1 MLGTLRR
8 HALAASIAC
17 VLSSSAMA
25 ATVFLEDFQDYVH
38 PTTGETV
45 LRCSGAASPGG
56 PGTYPFPDNWL
67 LRNVDNRTPA
77 TSVNYV
83 NQAWRVREDFS
94 FNVLNCAAF
103 STSWYSPAGA
113 ANDWMW
119 TPAIGPLP
127 AESKLSWRGLT
138 YDSAYQD
145 GYEVRIMTAPDA
157 PTGGTGAIGNQI
169 TNSTV
174 LFSTPAEN
182 SSWTSRE
189 VPLTAYTGQTVYIGF
204 RNNAVDKFLLL
215 IDDIKVESPDANLA
229 AAASSGYASPYA
241 RLPSGF
247 SVDANLQV
255 VASNPGTVTQTN
267 VGATAQILVD
277 GVPVGSPLT
286 ASSTVPTIA
295 AGASAPILFTDP
307 AALSG
312 SGVWSVDY
320 TVTSDQSA
328 QDIDPSDDTVSV
340 AIASV
345 GGRELARFQGEPTG
359 TLGIGAENGGELG
372 TTFSLAHAATFEGVR
387 FALGPVQEN
396 TPPEPPSTW
405 PGKSVTANLRAA
417 DATGKPGALIASTEA
432 IITTMEG
439 GTYDVK
445 FVDGLQALEAGNYFV
460 GVVEPT
466 GTEST
471 LPLYNGPNRFVTNTN
486 WVNWPTIP
494 TGDWAPVESFGPS
507 FARTF
512 YVSLLTESSLFAD
525 GFDEEV
531 EPEAGRA
538 ATRDATYR
546 TGGVRKGVAVPA
558 SP

>member
-8 HALAASIAC
+8 HALATSIAC
-17 VLSSSAMA
+17 VLSTTSMA
-25 ATVFLEDFQDYVH
+25 ATLFLEDFQTVIDSS
-38 PTTGETV
+38 TGQPVT
-45 LRCSGAASPGG
+45 RCSGPGG
-56 PGTYPFPDNWL
+56 PGTYPFPTGWL

-77 TSVNYV
+77 AATNYV
-83 NQAWRVREDFS
+83 NNAWIVREDFQT
-94 FNVLNCAAF
+94 NVLNCVAF
-103 STSWYSPAGA
+103 SNSWYSPAGT

-127 AESKLSWRGLT
+127 AESTLSWRAKA
-138 YDSAYQD
+138 YDPLYPD
-145 GYEVRIMTAPDA
+145 GYEVRLMTSPEV

-182 SSWTSRE
+182 ANAWVSRT
-189 VPLTAYTGQTVYIGF
+189 VDLTPYAGQTVYIAF
-204 RNNAVDKFLLL
+204 RNNANDKFLLVV
-215 IDDIKVESPDANLA
+215 DDIEVKSAETNLA
-229 AAASSGYASPYA
+229 ALAAPGYAFPYA
-241 RLPSGF
+241 RLPTGF

-277 GVPVGSPLT
+277 GVPVGAPVTS
-286 ASSTVPTIA
+286 SSTVPTIA
-295 AGASAPILFTDP
+295 AGASAPISFTDP
-307 AALSG
+307 VALSG

-345 GGRELARFQGEPTG
+345 GGRELARFHGEPTG
-359 TLGIGAENGGELG
+359 TLGIGEENGGELG

-387 FALGPVQEN
+387 FALGPVEEN
-396 TPPEPPSTW
+396 TPPEPPSQW
-405 PGKSVTANLRAA
+405 AGKSVTANLRAA

-439 GTYDVK
+439 GFYDVQ
-445 FVDGLQALEAGNYFV
+445 FVDGLQTLKAGNYFV

-466 GTEST
+466 GVDST

-486 WVNWPTIP
+486 WVNWPTSP
-494 TGDWAPVESFGPS
+494 MGDWAPVESFGPN
-507 FARTF
+507 FARTL

-525 GFDEEV
+525 GFDVEFAPEES
-531 EPEAGRA
+531 GRA
-538 ATRDATYR
+538 TARDTTYR
-546 TGGVRKGVAVPA
+546 TGGVRKGFAVPA
-558 SP
+558 SR

>member
-1 MLGTLRR
+1 
-8 HALAASIAC
+8 
-17 VLSSSAMA
+17 MA
-25 ATVFLEDFQDYVH
+25 ATVFLEDFQTVIDSS
-38 PTTGETV
+38 TGQPV
-45 LRCSGAASPGG
+45 MRCSGPGG
-56 PGTYPFPDNWL
+56 PGTYPFPTGWL

-77 TSVNYV
+77 SSTNYV
-83 NQAWRVREDFS
+83 NNAWIVREDFQT
-94 FNVLNCAAF
+94 NVLNCVAF
-103 STSWYSPAGA
+103 SNSWYSPAGA

-127 AESKLSWRGLT
+127 AQSSLSWRAKA
-138 YDSAYQD
+138 YDPMYPD
-145 GYEVRIMTAPDA
+145 GYEVRIMTAPNT
-157 PTGGTGAIGNQI
+157 PTGGTGVIGNQI

-174 LFSTPAEN
+174 LYSTAAEN
-182 SSWTSRE
+182 ASAWVSRTVE
-189 VPLTAYTGQTVYIGF
+189 LSAYTGQTVYIAF
-204 RNNAVDKFLLL
+204 RNNATDKFLLV
-215 IDDIKVESPDANLA
+215 IDDIEVKSAETNLA
-229 AAASSGYASPYA
+229 ALAAPGYAFPYA
-241 RLPSGF
+241 RLPTGF

-267 VGATAQILVD
+267 VGATAQILLD
-277 GVPVGSPLT
+277 GTPIGSPLT
-286 ASSTVPTIA
+286 SPTIVPTIA
-295 AGASAPILFTDP
+295 AGASSTLPFTAP

-320 TVTSDQSA
+320 AVSSDQSA

-387 FALGPVQEN
+387 FALGPVQES
-396 TPPEPPSTW
+396 TPPDPPSQW

-439 GTYDVK
+439 GTYDVQ
-445 FVDGLQALEAGNYFV
+445 FVDGLQTLEAGNYFV

-466 GTEST
+466 GTDAT

-494 TGDWAPVESFGPS
+494 TGDWAPVESFGAN

-531 EPEAGRA
+531 EPEGGRA

-546 TGGVRKGVAVPA
+546 TGGVRKGFAVPA
-558 SP
+558 SR